1 MGKLH
6 KSLSVPASSEGGL
19 TCFLADLLYSSGL
32 SLSAAA
38 RRIGKART
46 TLIRWKDNT
55 AEEFEFETL
64 ARLCALFV
72 YPGTADTSSAEPTH
86 IPISLLLEYQ
96 PRTDQEKSRTIPVVQ
111 TLPVLP
117 ANTGRHQIICTLLAR
132 LNEEDS
138 SYQTL
143 ARQLKTI
150 QAETLSDLGRSRT
163 SAISRHTLTLLC
175 EHYGSIDRLFVFD
188 PRALP

>member
-1 MGKLH
+1 M
-6 KSLSVPASSEGGL
+6 SESHDGPSTPGEGSL

-38 RRIGKART
+38 GRIRKARS
-46 TLIRWKDNT
+46 TLIRWRDNT
-55 AEEFEFETL
+55 AAEFEFETL

-72 YPGTADTSSAEPTH
+72 YPGSSAPGSTS
-86 IPISLLLEYQ
+86 PISLSLLLECQ
-96 PRTDQEKSRTIPVVQ
+96 PRTGQEKLRTIPVVQ
-111 TLPVLP
+111 ALPALP

-132 LNEEDS
+132 LDEEGS
-138 SYQTL
+138 SYQAL

-150 QAETLSDLGRSRT
+150 QAETLSDLARNRT
-163 SAISRHTLTLLC
+163 SAISRRTLTRLC

-188 PRALP
+188 PSVLA